1 MTRFRLACAVFV
13 GTLLCSCSAPPAD
26 SIQQLDSGWEA
37 RIGESLDPAGSDWR
51 PVRAIGLSTER
62 YGERIVERVQLP
74 VFEGRDPTLEAP
86 LVYQSFEVFVEGE
99 PLPIYAGGNPALG
112 ARGYGGWPAHWISL
126 KPEHSGRRLYFRI
139 FSEGEAIG
147 VVGPVR
153 LGERSAL
160 YSAVIRRDIDRFAL
174 AALFIFAAVFATIL
188 YVRRRI
194 LNYVSF
200 AFFSLCGGVYI
211 ISNRTALLQH
221 LLYDRPFFWLALEFA
236 SLMLMPVGIAAYF
249 EGISRFQKYFRAL
262 RWVHVAFA
270 VGAGLLIAAGLPSYR
285 VLFPFF
291 YLTLFSMVS
300 AVAALSYEAL
310 RGNQE
315 ARIIIAGALWF
326 LAIAVYDVLGAL
338 SLITW
343 PRQLIAWGLFGF
355 LFSLGA
361 VLERRFTRTY
371 DQLHDYTENLERR
384 VDERTQELRSSL
396 EVVQALKDAQD
407 GDYFLVSLLMKPL
420 LAERHATERIQ
431 AEMLVRQNKRI
442 QFRDREAVIGGDLC
456 LARSFTAGGRTW
468 LAFLNCDAM
477 GKSIQG
483 AGGALVAGVFFQS
496 FFDRYDSHGAAIEP
510 VGLLRQC
517 YTELQQSFRP
527 FEGMMMCTAILGL
540 VDEADGRL
548 HYVNAEHPALV
559 LLRRGRASF
568 IEPFQQADKIGMPG
582 DAAHFAINEFLLET
596 GDRVLAGS
604 DGRDDI
610 LLGLSEDGKRVIN
623 SDRDLFLQTVEQCA
637 GDLVKIEA
645 ALLQRGEL
653 TDDLSLLKISYSA

>member
-1 MTRFRLACAVFV
+1 MSRIPLACAALV
-13 GTLLCSCSAPPAD
+13 GALFCHCGAPVAE
-26 SIQQLDSGWEA
+26 SIRELDAGWEA
-37 RIGESLDPAGSDWR
+37 RIGEALDPSGADWR
-51 PVRAIGLSTER
+51 SVRPIGLSTEQ

-74 VFEGRDPTLEAP
+74 ALEGRDPTLEAP

-112 ARGYGGWPAHWISL
+112 ASGYAGWPAHWIAL

-160 YSAVIRRDIDRFAL
+160 YAAAVRRDIDRFAL

-221 LLYDRPFFWLALEFA
+221 ILYERPFFWLALEFA

-262 RWVHVAFA
+262 RWAHLAFA

-291 YLTLFSMVS
+291 YLTLASMLS

-338 SLITW
+338 SLIPW
-343 PRQLIAWGLFGF
+343 PRQLVAWGLFGF

-396 EVVQALKDAQD
+396 QVVQALKEAQD

-420 LAERHATERIQ
+420 LADRHATERIQ

-496 FFDRYDSHGAAIEP
+496 FFDRYDAHGAAIEP
-510 VGLLRQC
+510 VALLRQC

-527 FEGMMMCTAILGL
+527 FEGMMMCTAIIGL

-548 HYVNAEHPALV
+548 HYVNAEHPALA
-559 LLRRGRASF
+559 LLRDGRASF
-568 IEPFQQADKIGMPG
+568 IEPFQLADKIGMPG
-582 DAAHFAINEFLLET
+582 DAAHFAINEFVLET
-596 GDRVLAGS
+596 GDQVLAGS

-623 SDRDLFLQTVEQCA
+623 SDRDLFLQAVEESA
-637 GDLVKIEA
+637 GDLARIEA
-645 ALLQRGEL
+645 ALLRRGEL
-653 TDDLSLLKISYSA
+653 TDDLSLLKLSYNA

>member
-1 MTRFRLACAVFV
+1 MPRVA
-13 GTLLCSCSAPPAD
+13 LLCAALIGAFFCACEAAQSSDILELNA
-26 SIQQLDSGWEA
+26 GWEA
-37 RIGESLDPAGSDWR
+37 RIGESLDPSGADWR
-51 PVRAIGLSTER
+51 AVRPVGLNTEQ
-62 YGERIVERVQLP
+62 YGERIVERVRLP

-112 ARGYGGWPAHWISL
+112 AEGYAGWPAHWIAL
-126 KPEHSGRRLYFRI
+126 KPEHAGRSLYFRI

-147 VVGPVR
+147 VVGPLR
-153 LGERSAL
+153 FGERSAL
-160 YSAVIRRDIDRFAL
+160 YAAAARRDIDRFAL
-174 AALFIFAAVFATIL
+174 AALFIFAAVFATML
-188 YVRRRI
+188 YIRRRI

-221 LLYDRPFFWLALEFA
+221 ILYDRPFFWLTLEFA
-236 SLMLMPVGIAAYF
+236 SLLFMPVGITAYF
-249 EGISRFQKYFRAL
+249 EGVSRYQKYFRAL
-262 RWVHVAFA
+262 RWTHLAFA

-291 YLTLFSMVS
+291 YVTLASMLS

-338 SLITW
+338 ALIAW
-343 PRQLIAWGLFGF
+343 PRQLVAWGMFGF

-396 EVVQALKDAQD
+396 AVVQALKEAQD

-420 LAERHATERIQ
+420 LMSGHATERIQ
-431 AEMLVRQNKRI
+431 VEMLVRQNKRI
-442 QFRDREAVIGGDLC
+442 QFREREAVIGGDLC
-456 LARSFTAGGRTW
+456 LARSFRAGGRTW

-496 FFDRYDSHGAAIEP
+496 FFDRYDAHGAAIEP
-510 VGLLRQC
+510 GALLHKC

-527 FEGMMMCTAILGL
+527 FEGMMMCTAIIGL
-540 VDEADGRL
+540 VDEAEGRL
-548 HYVNAEHPALV
+548 HYVNAEHPALA
-559 LLRRGRASF
+559 LLREGRASF
-568 IEPFQQADKIGMPG
+568 IEPVQLADKIGMPG
-582 DAAHFAINEFLLET
+582 EAPHFAINEFILQA

-610 LLGLSEDGKRVIN
+610 LLGRSEDGKRVIN
-623 SDRDLFLQTVEQCA
+623 SDRELFLQTAENCD
-637 GDLVKIEA
+637 GDLAGIEA
-645 ALLQRGEL
+645 ALLMRGEL
-653 TDDLSLLKISYSA
+653 TDDLSLLKLTYGA